1 MTTCFGKAS
10 TADEV
15 LEGVDL
21 SGRRVLVTGVSAGI
35 GVEIARTLAA
45 HGATVVGAVRDLDK
59 ARAATQQVRAQAGPT
74 GGLELVAI
82 DLASLASVREGA
94 AALLVTHQSFDLLI
108 ANAGVMAGPKGTTV
122 DGFERQFGTN
132 HVGHFVLIN
141 SVAPL
146 LRPGGRVVMVSS
158 AGHQRAD
165 VDLADPNFERTP
177 YEEYEAYGRSKT
189 AMILFAVEFDRR
201 YRSGGVR
208 ATAIHP
214 GAVMSETV
222 KTMIEALGAGK
233 EAAMAAFYWKTV
245 QQGAA
250 TAVWAGIVASA
261 DTVGARYCEDC
272 HVAEV
277 IDDPG
282 SRVGVRSYALDPERA
297 RTLWAS
303 TEEMVGERF

>member
-1 MTTCFGKAS
+1 MTTSFGKTS

-45 HGATVVGAVRDLDK
+45 HGATVVGAVRDLEK
-59 ARAATQQVRAQAGPT
+59 ARAATQQVRAQAAPG
-74 GGLELVAI
+74 GGLELVAL

-94 AALLVTHQSFDLLI
+94 AALLAAHEPFDLLI
-108 ANAGVMAGPKGTTV
+108 ANAGVMAGPEGTTV

-141 SVAPL
+141 RLAPL

-201 YRSGGVR
+201 HRSGGVR

-222 KTMIEALGAGK
+222 RTLIEAFGAGK
-233 EAAMAAFYWKTV
+233 EAAMAAFEWKTIP
-245 QQGAA
+245 QGAA
-250 TAVWAGIVASA
+250 TAVWAGIVAPA
-261 DTVGARYCEDC
+261 DAVGARYCEDC
-272 HVAEV
+272 HVAE
-277 IDDPG
+277 INDDPG
-282 SRVGVRSYALDPERA
+282 SPVGIRSYALDPERA
-297 RTLWAS
+297 RTLWTR
-303 TEEMVGERF
+303 TEEMIGEHF